1 MLAFDLE
8 VLASLGTGLALAAA
22 AGFRVFV
29 PLLVVSLAARTG
41 WLPLS
46 AGFDWMG
53 STPALIVFATATM
66 LEIVAYYMPF
76 FDNLLD
82 TIATPAAVV
91 AGIVASASVLTD
103 VPPWFRYSVAII
115 GAGGTA
121 GIVQGSTVLLRLKS
135 SAATAGTGNIF
146 LASLELLGSLVMSVA
161 SLLLPLLALFL
172 VAGFLFFAMW
182 RLARFR
188 HRRVAALDSATQ
200 GHQAR

>member
-1 MLAFDLE
+1 MQPLDVD
-8 VLASLGTGLALAAA
+8 VLVGVGTGLALAAA

-29 PLLVVSLAARTG
+29 PLLVVSFAARTG

-46 AGFDWMG
+46 TGFEWMG
-53 STPALIVFATATM
+53 TTPALVVFATATV
-66 LEIVAYYMPF
+66 LEIAAYYFPF

-82 TIATPAAVV
+82 TIATPAAVL

-103 VPPWFRYSVAII
+103 LPPWLRYSVAII

-135 SAATAGTGNIF
+135 SAATAGTGNVL
-146 LASLELLGSLVMSVA
+146 LASLELLGAVIMSVA
-161 SLLLPLLALFL
+161 SLLLPLLALLL

-182 RLARFR
+182 RLARLR
-188 HRRVAALDSATQ
+188 HRRVSAI
-200 GHQAR
+200 GPRL

>member
-1 MLAFDLE
+1 MPPLDVD
-8 VLASLGTGLALAAA
+8 VLVGVGTGLALAAA

-29 PLLVVSLAARTG
+29 PLLVVSFAARTG

-46 AGFDWMG
+46 TGFEWMG
-53 STPALIVFATATM
+53 TTPALVVFATATV
-66 LEIVAYYMPF
+66 LEIAAYYFPF

-82 TIATPAAVV
+82 TIATPAAVL

-103 VPPWFRYSVAII
+103 LPPWLRYSVAII

-135 SAATAGTGNIF
+135 SAATAGTGNVL
-146 LASLELLGSLVMSVA
+146 LASLELLGALIMSVA
-161 SLLLPLLALFL
+161 SLLLPLLALLL

-182 RLARFR
+182 RLARLR
-188 HRRVAALDSATQ
+188 HRRVSAI
-200 GHQAR
+200 GPRL

>member
-1 MLAFDLE
+1 MPPLDVD
-8 VLASLGTGLALAAA
+8 VLVGVGTGLALAAA

-29 PLLVVSLAARTG
+29 PLLVVSFAARTG

-46 AGFDWMG
+46 TGFEWMG
-53 STPALIVFATATM
+53 TTPALVVFATATV
-66 LEIVAYYMPF
+66 LEIAAYYFPF

-82 TIATPAAVV
+82 TIATPAAVL

-103 VPPWFRYSVAII
+103 LPPWLRYSVAII

-135 SAATAGTGNIF
+135 SAATAGTGNVF
-146 LASLELLGSLVMSVA
+146 LASLELLGALIMSVA
-161 SLLLPLLALFL
+161 SLLLPLLALLL

-182 RLARFR
+182 RLARLR
-188 HRRVAALDSATQ
+188 HRRVSAI
-200 GHQAR
+200 GPRL

>member
-1 MLAFDLE
+1 MPPLDVD
-8 VLASLGTGLALAAA
+8 VLVGVGTGLALAAA

-29 PLLVVSLAARTG
+29 PLLVVSFAARTG

-46 AGFDWMG
+46 TGFEWMG
-53 STPALIVFATATM
+53 TTPALVVFATATM
-66 LEIVAYYMPF
+66 LEIAAYYFPF

-82 TIATPAAVV
+82 TVATPAAVL

-103 VPPWFRYSVAII
+103 LPPWLRYSVAII

-135 SAATAGTGNIF
+135 SAATAGTGNVF
-146 LASLELLGSLVMSVA
+146 LASLELLGSLIMSVA
-161 SLLLPLLALFL
+161 SLLLPLLALLL

-182 RLARFR
+182 RLARLR
-188 HRRVAALDSATQ
+188 HRRVSAI
-200 GHQAR
+200 GPRL

>member
-1 MLAFDLE
+1 MPPLDVD
-8 VLASLGTGLALAAA
+8 VLVGVGTGLALAAA

-29 PLLVVSLAARTG
+29 PLLVVSFAARTG

-46 AGFDWMG
+46 TGFEWMG
-53 STPALIVFATATM
+53 TTPALVVFATATV
-66 LEIVAYYMPF
+66 LEIAAYYFPF

-82 TIATPAAVV
+82 TIATPAAVL

-103 VPPWFRYSVAII
+103 LPPWLRYSVAII

-135 SAATAGTGNIF
+135 SAATAGTGNVF
-146 LASLELLGSLVMSVA
+146 LASLELLGALMMSVA
-161 SLLLPLLALFL
+161 SLVLPLLALLL

-182 RLARFR
+182 RLARLR
-188 HRRVAALDSATQ
+188 HRRVSAI
-200 GHQAR
+200 GPRL

>member
-1 MLAFDLE
+1 MPPLDVD
-8 VLASLGTGLALAAA
+8 VLVGVGTGLALAAA

-29 PLLVVSLAARTG
+29 PLLVVSFAARTG

-46 AGFDWMG
+46 TGFEWMG
-53 STPALIVFATATM
+53 TTPALVVFATATV
-66 LEIVAYYMPF
+66 LEIAAYYFPF

-82 TIATPAAVV
+82 TIATPAAVL

-103 VPPWFRYSVAII
+103 LPPWLRYSVAII

-135 SAATAGTGNIF
+135 SAATAGTGNVF
-146 LASLELLGSLVMSVA
+146 LASLELLGALIMSVV
-161 SLLLPLLALFL
+161 SLLLPLLALLL

-182 RLARFR
+182 RLARLR
-188 HRRVAALDSATQ
+188 HRRVSAI
-200 GHQAR
+200 GPRL

>member
-1 MLAFDLE
+1 MPPLDVD
-8 VLASLGTGLALAAA
+8 VLVGVGTGLALAAA

-29 PLLVVSLAARTG
+29 PLLVVSFAARTG

-46 AGFDWMG
+46 TGFEWMG
-53 STPALIVFATATM
+53 TTPALVVFATATM
-66 LEIVAYYMPF
+66 LEIAAYYFPF

-82 TIATPAAVV
+82 TIATPAAVL

-103 VPPWFRYSVAII
+103 LPPWLRYSVAII

-135 SAATAGTGNIF
+135 SAATAGTGNVF
-146 LASLELLGSLVMSVA
+146 LASLELLGSLIMSVA
-161 SLLLPLLALFL
+161 SLLLPLLALLL

-182 RLARFR
+182 RLARLR
-188 HRRVAALDSATQ
+188 HRRVSAI
-200 GHQAR
+200 GPRL

>member
-1 MLAFDLE
+1 MPPLDVD
-8 VLASLGTGLALAAA
+8 VLVGVGTGLALAAA

-29 PLLVVSLAARTG
+29 PLLVVSFAARTG

-46 AGFDWMG
+46 TGFEWMG
-53 STPALIVFATATM
+53 TTPALVVFATATM
-66 LEIVAYYMPF
+66 LEIAAYYFPF

-82 TIATPAAVV
+82 TIATPAAVL

-103 VPPWFRYSVAII
+103 LPPWLRYSVAII

-135 SAATAGTGNIF
+135 SAATAGTGNVF
-146 LASLELLGSLVMSVA
+146 LASLELLASLIMSVA
-161 SLLLPLLALFL
+161 SLLLPLLALLL

-182 RLARFR
+182 RLARLR
-188 HRRVAALDSATQ
+188 HRRVSAI
-200 GHQAR
+200 GPRL

>member
-1 MLAFDLE
+1 MPPLDVD
-8 VLASLGTGLALAAA
+8 VLVGVGTGLALAAA

-29 PLLVVSLAARTG
+29 PLLVVSFAARTG

-46 AGFDWMG
+46 TGFEWMG
-53 STPALIVFATATM
+53 TTPALVVFATATV
-66 LEIVAYYMPF
+66 LEIAAYYLPF

-82 TIATPAAVV
+82 TIATPAAVL

-103 VPPWFRYSVAII
+103 LPPWLRYSVAII

-135 SAATAGTGNIF
+135 SAATAGTGNVF
-146 LASLELLGSLVMSVA
+146 LASLELLGSLIMSVA
-161 SLLLPLLALFL
+161 SLLLPLLALLL

-182 RLARFR
+182 RLARIR
-188 HRRVAALDSATQ
+188 HRRVSAI
-200 GHQAR
+200 GPRL

>member
-1 MLAFDLE
+1 MPPLDVD
-8 VLASLGTGLALAAA
+8 VLVGVGTGLALAAA

-29 PLLVVSLAARTG
+29 PLLVVSFAARTG

-46 AGFDWMG
+46 TGFEWMG
-53 STPALIVFATATM
+53 TTPALVVFATATV
-66 LEIVAYYMPF
+66 LEIAAYYFPF

-82 TIATPAAVV
+82 TIATPAAVL

-103 VPPWFRYSVAII
+103 LPPWLRYSVAII

-135 SAATAGTGNIF
+135 SAATAGTGNVF
-146 LASLELLGSLVMSVA
+146 LASLELLASLIMSVA
-161 SLLLPLLALFL
+161 SLLLPLLALLL

-182 RLARFR
+182 RLARLR
-188 HRRVAALDSATQ
+188 HRRVSAI
-200 GHQAR
+200 GPRL

>member
-1 MLAFDLE
+1 MPPLDVD
-8 VLASLGTGLALAAA
+8 VLVGVGTGLALAAA

-29 PLLVVSLAARTG
+29 PLLVVSFAARTG

-46 AGFDWMG
+46 TGFEWMG
-53 STPALIVFATATM
+53 TTPALVVFATATM
-66 LEIVAYYMPF
+66 LEIAAYYFPF

-82 TIATPAAVV
+82 TIATPAAVL

-103 VPPWFRYSVAII
+103 LPPWLRYSVAII

-135 SAATAGTGNIF
+135 SAATAGTGNVF
-146 LASLELLGSLVMSVA
+146 LASLELLASLIMSVA
-161 SLLLPLLALFL
+161 SLLLPLLALLL

-182 RLARFR
+182 RLARIR
-188 HRRVAALDSATQ
+188 HRRVSAI
-200 GHQAR
+200 GPRL

>member
-1 MLAFDLE
+1 MPPLDVD
-8 VLASLGTGLALAAA
+8 VLVGVGTGLALAAA

-29 PLLVVSLAARTG
+29 PLLVVSFAARTG

-46 AGFDWMG
+46 TGFEWMG
-53 STPALIVFATATM
+53 TTPALVVFATATV
-66 LEIVAYYMPF
+66 LEIAAYYFPF

-82 TIATPAAVV
+82 TIATPAAVL

-103 VPPWFRYSVAII
+103 LPPWLRYSVAII

-135 SAATAGTGNIF
+135 SAATAGTGNVF
-146 LASLELLGSLVMSVA
+146 LASLELLASLMMSVA
-161 SLLLPLLALFL
+161 SLLLPLLALLL

-182 RLARFR
+182 RLARLR
-188 HRRVAALDSATQ
+188 HRRVSAI
-200 GHQAR
+200 GPRL